1 MLVDVRRLLS
11 LVVIILLL
19 QTVKNL
25 IVIAQ
30 SSAIYV
36 CDFIRA
42 LYIMDIHDL
51 YRDSSKAFQSDAFSS
66 FNAICELSQEYLRM
80 RWFNDLNNG
89 SEYLVFKRH
98 HGMKAGAYLNAV
110 CVDPSSGGNTV
121 SVKSAR
127 AMWKMLMV
135 QNRDNDILEG
145 LAVTN
150 PTQTQNPLFLSWRD
164 WQL

>member
-1 MLVDVRRLLS
+1 
-11 LVVIILLL
+11 
-19 QTVKNL
+19 VKNL
-25 IVIAQ
+25 IVFAQ

-36 CDFIRA
+36 SDFTKA
-42 LYIMDIHDL
+42 LNLCIMDIHDL

-127 AMWKMLMV
+127 AM
-135 QNRDNDILEG
+135 
-145 LAVTN
+145 
-150 PTQTQNPLFLSWRD
+150 
-164 WQL
+164 